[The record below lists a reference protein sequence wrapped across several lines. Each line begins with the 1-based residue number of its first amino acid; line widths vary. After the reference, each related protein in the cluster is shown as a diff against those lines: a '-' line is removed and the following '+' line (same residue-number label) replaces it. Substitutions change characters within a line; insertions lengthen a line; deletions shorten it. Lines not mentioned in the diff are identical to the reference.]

1 MRISNVKSVQLE
13 LAPQWHMTQQELQVS
28 PKDPS
33 EPLKEVTWEVET
45 WVAETWVAETWV
57 AETWVA
63 EACSHAQ

>member
-1 MRISNVKSVQLE
+1 
-13 LAPQWHMTQQELQVS
+13 MTQQELQVS